1 MSAGTA
7 LKSVWSVIKWTV
19 NSDILV
25 KLSVKKMGL
34 RFLTLALVPL
44 QKMERQQQNNSIGSS
59 TTTTTT
65 TPPTACFHK

>member
-7 LKSVWSVIKWTV
+7 LKSVWSVIKWTI
-19 NSDILV
+19 NSDILG

-44 QKMERQQQNNSIGSS
+44 QKKWSS
-59 TTTTTT
+59 SSRTTASAAAAAAAATLTV
-65 TPPTACFHK
+65 CFRK